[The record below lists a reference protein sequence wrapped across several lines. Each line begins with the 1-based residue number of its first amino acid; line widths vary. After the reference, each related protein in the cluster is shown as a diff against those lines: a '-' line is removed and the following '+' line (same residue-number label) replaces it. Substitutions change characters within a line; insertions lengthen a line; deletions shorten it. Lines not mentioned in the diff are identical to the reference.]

1 MNDNSVLNNT
11 KDTITDTNKE
21 IISSQHNINTDTDK
35 PLKRIS
41 SNNDALYADLSN
53 NNIPDC
59 YVISSFFDINE
70 FLKNISKSINI
81 IEKTKFNY
89 FTVNGDMV
97 LCYTAAVI
105 FEVKKAARLKKVAD
119 IANLK
124 ENEIGMSFTEYCR
137 KLGILHTDW
146 IQEGYYQGNFA
157 LTDID
162 GNIIRTGR
170 YIPLRID
177 AFSEYGT
184 YAEFEER
191 KKGVLE
197 NIVNA
202 KVAAKEEMFH
212 NLSN

>member
-1 MNDNSVLNNT
+1 
-11 KDTITDTNKE
+11 
-21 IISSQHNINTDTDK
+21 
-35 PLKRIS
+35 
-41 SNNDALYADLSN
+41 
-53 NNIPDC
+53 
-59 YVISSFFDINE
+59 
-70 FLKNISKSINI
+70 
-81 IEKTKFNY
+81 
-89 FTVNGDMV
+89 MV